1 MHGIIVSFRG
11 STEYARPCWVDAI
24 DESSKA
30 ASGKMIDDGE
40 NKWRVRKPISVH
52 DIRLKN

>member
-24 DESSKA
+24 DESSEA